1 MIDLVD
7 RLYDRALDTG
17 RGLVERR
24 LRLGVTGLAEAGKT
38 VFITALVQAL
48 LHPSALPRFS
58 VVAQGRLRTVLLRP
72 QPSQDLPRFPFEECV
87 ARLTGALGKP
97 DWPESTRTQ
106 AELRLSLRYIPGGL
120 MAYLGER
127 LLHLDLF
134 DYPGEWLLDLALL
147 NQTYESWSRATLAE
161 IRAASPQPEAAAY
174 LDHLH
179 RLAPDQED
187 SQAEV
192 QAIDSA
198 RLFTAFLQA
207 RQRKLGRSA
216 PLGPGRFL
224 LPGELEGSPLLTFA
238 PLGPEGGKPAA
249 RGSLRR
255 LMAERFQA
263 YQDRVVKAF
272 HQRHF
277 TRLDRQ
283 ILLIDLAGHLSQ
295 EEARADAAA
304 QALDAVLS
312 ALKIGGSSWLPR
324 WLAPRIDR
332 VLFAATKADHLP
344 GDQHPALE
352 EQLRR
357 KLDASLRRTAYAGA
371 RLETMALAS
380 IRATREVDAR
390 GVGHRYVAGQPYGR
404 DQALAHY
411 PGKIPQTGPIA
422 SGSFRIERFRP
433 PDNLD
438 PRGPWPHLGLDRA
451 LEFLVGDWLE

>member
-1 MIDLVD
+1 
-7 RLYDRALDTG
+7 
-17 RGLVERR
+17 
-24 LRLGVTGLAEAGKT
+24 
-38 VFITALVQAL
+38 ALVQAL

-87 ARLTGALGKP
+87 ARLTGALGQP

-224 LPGELEGSPLLTFA
+224 LPGELNSYTVLIFA
-238 PLGPEGGKPAA
+238 PLVPLGVQDVA
-249 RGSLRR
+249 RGYFRR
-255 LMAERFQA
+255 LMAERFQS

-272 HQRHF
+272 HERPYPH
-277 TRLDRQ
+277 LDTQ

-295 EEARADAAA
+295 E
-304 QALDAVLS
+304 
-312 ALKIGGSSWLPR
+312 G
-324 WLAPRIDR
+324 
-332 VLFAATKADHLP
+332 
-344 GDQHPALE
+344 
-352 EQLRR
+352 
-357 KLDASLRRTAYAGA
+357 AGA
-371 RLETMALAS
+371 
-380 IRATREVDAR
+380 D
-390 GVGHRYVAGQPYGR
+390 
-404 DQALAHY
+404 
-411 PGKIPQTGPIA
+411 
-422 SGSFRIERFRP
+422 
-433 PDNLD
+433 
-438 PRGPWPHLGLDRA
+438 
-451 LEFLVGDWLE
+451 